1 MGSRLKMESSCAM
14 MILITFRYSRI
25 SMLGACSL
33 RPRLLFLIE
42 ISAAPIHLLNV
53 QPGQPVELRINPRQ
67 QELYY
72 PPPGVRTFGGSGQ
85 RLGAPV
91 PVPGGGT
98 SSVSRSALISATM
111 TTSTS
116 TQEVDVLNRFEVD
129 LSKPTTS
136 IQVRLADGTRY
147 ELCILQSKIL
157 TCLAS
162 AASYVE

>member
-1 MGSRLKMESSCAM
+1 MGSRLKMENSCAT

-25 SMLGACSL
+25 LMLGACSL

-53 QPGQPVELRINPRQ
+53 QPGQSVELRINPRQ

-72 PPPGVRTFGGSGQ
+72 PPPGVRTFRGSGQ

-91 PVPGGGT
+91 PVPT
-98 SSVSRSALISATM
+98 SSISRSAPISATM

-147 ELCILQSKIL
+147 ELCILQSSIL

>member
-1 MGSRLKMESSCAM
+1 METSCAM
-14 MILITFRYSRI
+14 TIPITFRYLRI

-33 RPRLLFLIE
+33 CPCLPFLTE

-67 QELYY
+67 QELYH
-72 PPPGVRTFGGSGQ
+72 PPPGVRTFGGLGQ

-91 PVPGGGT
+91 PVPGSST
-98 SSVSRSALISATM
+98 SSISCSAPISTTM
-111 TTSTS
+111 TTPTL
-116 TQEVDVLNRFEVD
+116 TQEADVPIRFEVD

-157 TCLAS
+157 TCLTS
-162 AASYVE
+162 AASYDE

>member
-1 MGSRLKMESSCAM
+1 METLCAT
-14 MILITFRYSRI
+14 MIPITFKYLRI
-25 SMLGACSL
+25 SMLGAYSL
-33 RPRLLFLIE
+33 RPRLPFLIE

-67 QELYY
+67 QEFYY

-91 PVPGGGT
+91 PVPGGST
-98 SSVSRSALISATM
+98 SFASRSAPISATM
-111 TTSTS
+111 TASTS
-116 TQEVDVLNRFEVD
+116 TQEVDVPNQFEVD

-157 TCLAS
+157 TCLAP